1 MFQPAAVLALEIAPF
16 SGHTYGGEFEDSVTG
31 DRYRIS
37 DSASY
42 GILINIEDVP
52 GEQLEF
58 FASRQH
64 TNLSSIGLFTARPLF
79 DMTISYLHVGGLY
92 FLPDYQRVRPFVSGT
107 LGLTSMAPRDTSL
120 TNETHP
126 SMSIGLGMKYFAS
139 RNLGLRVDL
148 RGIYTMLESNS
159 AIFCSGGCTVHVR
172 GSGFVQTSISTAAIW
187 RF

>member
-1 MFQPAAVLALEIAPF
+1 MLQPATALAMEIAPF
-16 SGHTYGGEFEDSVTG
+16 SAHAYGGEFEDSVTG

-42 GILINIEDVP
+42 GVLINFDDVP
-52 GEQLEF
+52 GKQFEL

-64 TNLSSIGLFTARPLF
+64 TNLSAIGLFTALPLF
-79 DMTISYLHVGGLY
+79 DLTISYLHIGGLY

-107 LGLTSMAPRDTSL
+107 LGLTSMAPQDSSFTK
-120 TNETHP
+120 ETHP
-126 SMSIGLGMKYFAS
+126 SMSLGLGIKYFAS
-139 RNLGLRVDL
+139 GNLGLRVDL

-159 AIFCSGGCTVHVR
+159 AVFCSGGCTVNVR
-172 GSGFVQTSISTAAIW
+172 GSGFVQTSISAAAIW